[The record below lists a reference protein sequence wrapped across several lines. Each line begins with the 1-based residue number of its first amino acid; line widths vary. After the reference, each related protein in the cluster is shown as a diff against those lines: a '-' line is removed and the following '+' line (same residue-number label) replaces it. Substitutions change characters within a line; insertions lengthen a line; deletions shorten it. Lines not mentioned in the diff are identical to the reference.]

1 MRRNRSTKVS
11 WSTTTPLA
19 LVCNTMALAL
29 AASASRT
36 AWDMA
41 LTITGSSSPLTL
53 NTATYPAAVPVPV
66 AGVAACAPTADAPR
80 RGAPARPRRAPPGP
94 TRRAGGAGTARLGWV
109 VCGARASEGKSLD
122 PAQFFA
128 ASRVVI
134 VAGKGG
140 VGKTTVSAA
149 LARAAA
155 RVGLSALIIEV
166 EGKSGLAT
174 LFGQP
179 PFDYSEV
186 VLSPGGGRDGAAD
199 VSARTLTPDDALI
212 EYLHDHG
219 MSRISRRLASTG
231 AVDMVATAAPGI
243 KDILILGKVKQLEQR
258 RRADLIV
265 LDAPAAGHA
274 ISFLRSARGL
284 LDAVKVGPINTQARD
299 VLDLLDRPGPVPGDA
314 GDPARGDA
322 GQRADRDGLQPGG
335 RGRGQPGAGGGQ
347 RPLPR
352 SGRPGPVAGGGR
364 GAGRGDAQGGRG
376 RGPGRAAAF
385 RRHRMDLQAS
395 QVARLAEVLPLPQLS
410 LPYLFEADLGPTHV
424 ELLAQTLLDGIEG
437 LDTLVAGAES

>member
-1 MRRNRSTKVS
+1 
-11 WSTTTPLA
+11 
-19 LVCNTMALAL
+19 
-29 AASASRT
+29 
-36 AWDMA
+36 
-41 LTITGSSSPLTL
+41 
-53 NTATYPAAVPVPV
+53 
-66 AGVAACAPTADAPR
+66 
-80 RGAPARPRRAPPGP
+80 
-94 TRRAGGAGTARLGWV
+94 
-109 VCGARASEGKSLD
+109 
-122 PAQFFA
+122 
-128 ASRVVI
+128 

-155 RVGLSALIIEV
+155 LTGLSALVIEV
-166 EGKSGLAT
+166 DGKSGLAT

-212 EYLHDHG
+212 EYLQDHG

-231 AVDMVATAAPGI
+231 AVDLVATAAPGI

-258 RRADLIV
+258 RGADLIV

-299 VLDLLDRPGPVPGDA
+299 VLDLLT
-314 GDPARGDA
+314 DPARCQVMLVTLPEETPVNELIETAYSLEDEVGVSLGPVVVNGRYPELA
-322 GQRADRDGLQPGG
+322 GLDRDPDQAAVE
-335 RGRGQPGAGGGQ
+335 AGVS
-347 RPLPR
+347 LR
-352 SGRPGPVAGGGR
+352 SGEAG
-364 GAGRGDAQGGRG
+364 AL
-376 RGPGRAAAF
+376 AAAARF
-385 RRHRMDLQAS
+385 RTRRMDLQAE

-410 LPYLFEADLGPTHV
+410 LPFLFEAELGPPQV
-424 ELLAQTLLDGIEG
+424 DQLARTLLGGIAG
-437 LDTLVAGAES
+437 LEDLDSAATP